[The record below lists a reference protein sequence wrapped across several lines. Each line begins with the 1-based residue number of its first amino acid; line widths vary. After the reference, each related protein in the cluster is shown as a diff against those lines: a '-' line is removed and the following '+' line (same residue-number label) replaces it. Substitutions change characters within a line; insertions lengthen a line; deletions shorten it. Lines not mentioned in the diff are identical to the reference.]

1 MPEFALIDGVQASGL
16 PLADRGF
23 AYGDG
28 VFETMRAIDGRVP
41 LWPLHLARLAEGC
54 ERLGLQLPEAPLL
67 VAECARATATAPC
80 AVLKLVLTRGDGG
93 RGYAPTHPSR
103 TRRVLM
109 RHPVPPPS
117 TERSGLLLGWCATT
131 LPRDPQLA
139 GIKHL
144 NRLHQ
149 VLARMEVDALGVD
162 EGLCCDDRGQV
173 VCATAAN
180 LFARIDGQLYT
191 PDVGDCG
198 VAGVA
203 RAALLQDPQ
212 FGGSVKVVA
221 LPRGDLARAQEIFL
235 SNAVRGVMPV
245 RQLGDRAVPAGESAA
260 LARAALARRGFAP
273 AGA

>member
-1 MPEFALIDGVQASGL
+1 MPEFALIDGVEARAL
-16 PLADRGF
+16 PLADRGV

-54 ERLGLQLPEAPLL
+54 QRIGLQLPEVSLL
-67 VAECARATATAPC
+67 LAESARALAAAPC

-93 RGYAPTHPSR
+93 RGYAPTIPSR

-109 RHPVPPPS
+109 RYPVPPPS
-117 TERSGLLLGWCATT
+117 TAPSGLRLGWCTTT

-149 VLARMEVDALGVD
+149 VLARIEVDALGVD
-162 EGLCCDDRGQV
+162 EGLCCDDRDQV
-173 VCATAAN
+173 ICATAAN
-180 LFARIDGQLYT
+180 LFARIDGQLRT

-212 FGGSVKVVA
+212 FGGSIQVGA
-221 LPRGDLARAQEIFL
+221 LARADLARAQEIFL

-245 RQLGDRAVPAGESAA
+245 RQLGDRAVAAGESAA
-260 LARAALARRGFAP
+260 LARAALARRGFAL